1 VKIAVL
7 DDYQN
12 LALGHADWS
21 RIANA
26 HDLVVFDRHLS
37 QEEAAQ
43 ALRPFDVV
51 CHIRER
57 MAFPRTLIDALP
69 DLKLIVVTG
78 RAHRTLDLDAATQR
92 KIPVCHTDGRPGLE
106 AATPELTWGLIL
118 SALRH
123 IPREAAQMATGGWQ
137 TTVGTTL
144 EGKTLGLLG
153 LGRLG
158 RRVARYGAAFG
169 MRVIAWS
176 SNLTPDAAREGGA
189 ERVSKEEVFRQ
200 SDVVSIHL
208 VLGERS
214 MGLVGAAELGLMKPG
229 ALLVNT
235 SRGPI
240 VQTGPLLDALGRGAI
255 RAAIDVYDQ
264 EPLPADDPLRSA
276 PNCLLTPHLGYV
288 TTETFRA
295 FFEDVVADIE
305 AYASGRPIRV
315 LNPQAL
321 AQG

>member
-1 VKIAVL
+1 MKIAVL